1 MTVRHDHTPPAPGP
15 EPVEERLRAWATE
28 DLDRIAVTMLL
39 QERELL
45 ARPVVQRVLVAQTD
59 DGVRAD
65 WTHLSLRL
73 PELELDD
80 GAYAFLEVVLAI
92 ALGRQV
98 LLDRVLP
105 LGERRLGVVLRALAA
120 WAGVDT
126 IAVGTRS

>member
-1 MTVRHDHTPPAPGP
+1 MTVHHDHTPPRPRPA
-15 EPVEERLRAWATE
+15 PVEERLRAWAAE
-28 DLDRIAVTMLL
+28 GLDRIAVAALL

-45 ARPVVQRVLVAQTD
+45 ARPAVQRVLVAQAD

-73 PELELDD
+73 TELELD
-80 GAYAFLEVVLAI
+80 GVAYAFVEVVLAI

-105 LGERRLGVVLRALAA
+105 LGDRRLAVVLRALAA
-120 WAGVDT
+120 WAGSDT

>member
-1 MTVRHDHTPPAPGP
+1 MTAHHDDSPPAPGP
-15 EPVEERLRAWATE
+15 VSVEDRLRAWATE
-28 DLDRIAVTMLL
+28 DHDRIAVTMLI
-39 QERELL
+39 QEHELL
-45 ARPVVQRVLVAQTD
+45 ARPAVQRVLVARTD

-73 PELELDD
+73 TDLELDD
-80 GAYAFLEVVLAI
+80 AEHAFLEIVLAI

-98 LLDRVLP
+98 LLDGVLP
-105 LGERRLGVVLRALAA
+105 LGERRLAVVLRALAA